1 MVWVVSG
8 SVTSA
13 ITRRV
18 PTHSGQTE
26 ISISNTRLSR
36 SAQLSGEKVLRSEQ
50 NMSGAI
56 AERVLEFV
64 AYLAGC
70 VGRQPL
76 QTDGGTRDVTTQT
89 FKTLTLLRPAG
100 NTFSEKPFLSTVK
113 GFGWVSLR

>member
-1 MVWVVSG
+1 
-8 SVTSA
+8 
-13 ITRRV
+13 
-18 PTHSGQTE
+18 
-26 ISISNTRLSR
+26 
-36 SAQLSGEKVLRSEQ
+36 
-50 NMSGAI
+50 MSGAI

-100 NTFSEKPFLSTVK
+100 NSHVQ
-113 GFGWVSLR
+113 

>member
-1 MVWVVSG
+1 
-8 SVTSA
+8 
-13 ITRRV
+13 
-18 PTHSGQTE
+18 
-26 ISISNTRLSR
+26 
-36 SAQLSGEKVLRSEQ
+36 
-50 NMSGAI
+50 MSGAI

-100 NTFSEKPFLSTVK
+100 NTFSEKPFLSTENRY
-113 GFGWVSLR
+113 FLILRCLHPEKA